1 MTGFG
6 HTQSFGHA
14 REVPIIDAQRSVTSP
29 RSIDEELYIRSSHGT
44 LGRCHG
50 STPIRALIEVRTVGQ
65 HIYKPYE
72 ILETLSLRDHFEST
86 MTLFYAYLKDVSNC
100 QSASQIHH

>member
-29 RSIDEELYIRSSHGT
+29 RSIDEELYVRSSHGT

-72 ILETLSLRDHFEST
+72 ILETLSALTQRSLRIHYD
-86 MTLFYAYLKDVSNC
+86 TLLRLP
-100 QSASQIHH
+100 QRRQ